1 MNRPESVAG
10 APLLLPFLDL
20 LSDAV
25 LVLDAQA
32 RLQFVNPAAQRLLG
46 CGAGARLDQLQPM
59 LGDRALHWLRGAL
72 AGRAGGDQEQPFTR
86 PDGGRLSLALR
97 PIDARQWALR
107 LRLEAA
113 PEDDLPAAARPMLHA
128 ASSDLLRLV
137 WDAPFPAVLLGP
149 DGRLLDANPAF
160 VEFSG
165 FARAELIGVDPID
178 LQPEEDRAAARAQRE
193 RAPEAGAP
201 GDRSALLDRRL
212 IDASG
217 RERWWREARH
227 AMLDA
232 DGRSLSLVTMQ
243 DCTAEHV
250 ARERADRSVRELDD
264 WFNLS
269 PVGMV
274 LFDDSGLLVRTNR
287 AFDALVGAVP
297 VLLSEASPGLQQL
310 LAFSDGRPLAPLQ
323 PGASPHESQA
333 WLAQGDAAPRRL
345 RSVVRCYET
354 PGGHRRCMAIVE
366 DRSME
371 EERDLARMQIDALMD
386 TAGVGLATFQES
398 TGWLRDRAAGAAAA
412 GGGSGR
418 PASKSVPSAALQS
431 VRREIV
437 VEATLPEFEKVQHA
451 LRHALRAEARY
462 AIRHPELGLRW
473 LLTRVEPATLASG
486 KRTTSV
492 VTLDVTD
499 QHQTQLRS
507 EQLLHEMTTI
517 LESASTGIAYLRGNR
532 LVRCNQRFEAMLGLE
547 AGRAAGKTIEELFAG
562 WPQLREVVDET
573 VSALAS
579 GAVYETEFK
588 VDADPAEGVPERWV
602 ALSLRSTGPA
612 GDTEAIAVLSDI
624 TRLKAQQSELETLA
638 RDRELMFSLS
648 EVGIAFVRDGVIQRA
663 NEAFATLTGY
673 PAQDIL
679 DLPFQSLFPDRAEFN
694 RLWSR
699 EDEQMRR
706 RGRWSG
712 ERQLR
717 RRDGQLLWVQVSK
730 RLVVEGD
737 PTGGMIAS
745 YVNVDA
751 RHRAEQAVALQAE
764 RTRAILDSVLVGI
777 VTVGSRGIEWMN
789 RSARR
794 MFGGDLADFVS
805 QPISTVATPEPD
817 HPFRQTQYLNDLF
830 EGQAETFECRVKARD
845 GREFWIVGNVVATGM
860 ERTGRQLTYALLDI
874 ERRRQAEA
882 RSEETQASLQRLI
895 EMAPLAIALR
905 DATTL
910 RVLQLNQTAASIV
923 GKPIGELV
931 GRTPEEMHTPET
943 AAEMREHMARALAAG
958 EVTHHEYT
966 LPGAEGPRQW
976 DARYLPLG
984 PPGQAP
990 DQLLLVATDVTEQ
1003 RAAQQA
1009 RLEAAI
1015 AQREMLVKEVHHRI
1029 KNNLQGVAGLL
1040 QQIAERKPEVEAV
1053 ISEVVGQVQAIAQ
1066 VYGLQVGSSGPLLL
1080 KSVVE
1085 AITGSVQRTFGR
1097 NIAFGF
1103 EGEASRPW
1111 ALPEAESIPIAL
1123 TINEL
1128 LTNAI
1133 KHSRAEDGSEP
1144 AVHCKLSCG
1153 EEGVSIAISNPG
1165 ALSADFSLARIP
1177 GGVSGLGLVRA
1188 LMPRRCATLT
1198 LEQQGSQVLATVAL
1212 TPPGVVRLAQA

>member
-1 MNRPESVAG
+1 MNRPEPVAG
-10 APLLLPFLDL
+10 APLLQPFFDL

-25 LVLDAQA
+25 LLLDAQA
-32 RLQFVNPAAQRLLG
+32 RLTYANPAAQSVLG
-46 CGAGARLDQLQPM
+46 GVSPGRVEQLQPV
-59 LGDRALHWLRGAL
+59 LGDRALHWLRGTL
-72 AGRAGGDQEQPFTR
+72 AGRAGGAEPQSFTLA
-86 PDGGRLSLALR
+86 DGRRARLALR

-107 LRLEAA
+107 LQIDGAPQPDAA
-113 PEDDLPAAARPMLHA
+113 QQQTRPMLHR
-128 ASSDLLRLV
+128 ASSELLQLA
-137 WDAPFPAVLLGP
+137 WQSPFAAMLLGP
-149 DGRLLDANPAF
+149 DRRVQDVNRAF
-160 VEFSG
+160 AELSG
-165 FARAELIGVDPID
+165 FSRAELIGVDPLD
-178 LQPEEDRAAARAQRE
+178 LRPEPERSSARAARSWE
-193 RAPEAGAP
+193 RLEQAEGSVF
-201 GDRSALLDRRL
+201 DEYRWH
-212 IDASG
+212 DASG
-217 RERWWREARH
+217 REHWSREARQLL
-227 AMLDA
+227 LDA
-232 DGRSLSLVTMQ
+232 DGRALTLVTLQ
-243 DCTAEHV
+243 DCSAEH
-250 ARERADRSVRELDD
+250 AADERAERAARELDD
-264 WFNLS
+264 WFEFS
-269 PVGMV
+269 PVG
-274 LFDDSGLLVRTNR
+274 LLRFDETGALLQSNR
-287 AFDALVGAVP
+287 AFDAIAGVPPGARVQD
-297 VLLSEASPGLQQL
+297 ADPGLQQL
-310 LAFSDGRPLAPLQ
+310 LGFGADRALARLRPGMPALQTEGWLAPA
-323 PGASPHESQA
+323 GGVA
-333 WLAQGDAAPRRL
+333 RRL
-345 RSVVRCYET
+345 RARVRCIDAQAAQQRYI
-354 PGGHRRCMAIVE
+354 AAVE
-366 DRSME
+366 DCSVE

-386 TAGVGLATFQES
+386 TAGVGLATFQEPS
-398 TGWLRDRAAGAAAA
+398 GTPRERAASDAPRTDAAPA
-412 GGGSGR
+412 R
-418 PASKSVPSAALQS
+418 PAPGAPSAALQS

-437 VEATLPEFEKVQHA
+437 VEATLPEFERVQHA
-451 LRHALRAEARY
+451 LRNTLRAEARY

-492 VTLDVTD
+492 VTLDITE
-499 QHQTQLRS
+499 QHETQQHS
-507 EQLLHEMTTI
+507 EQLLREMTTI
-517 LESASTGIAYLRGNR
+517 LESASTGIAYLRAGR
-532 LVRCNQRFEAMLGLE
+532 LVHCNRHFEGLLGLD
-547 AGRAAGKTIEELFAG
+547 AGHAAGKRVEELFG
-562 WPQLREVVDET
+562 LLPQLRELLAEPAP
-573 VSALAS
+573 ALAS
-579 GAVYETEFK
+579 GAGYETEFRI
-588 VDADPAEGVPERWV
+588 DADPLTGAAARWV
-602 ALSLRSTGPA
+602 ALSLRSAA
-612 GDTEAIAVLSDI
+612 GDDEAIAVLSDI
-624 TRLKAQQSELETLA
+624 TRLKAQQAELETLA

-648 EVGIAFVRDGVIQRA
+648 EVGIAFVRDGAIQRA

-673 PAQDIL
+673 AAQDIL
-679 DLPFQSLFPDRAEFN
+679 ELPFQALFPDRAEFN

-777 VTVGSRGIEWMN
+777 VTVGARGIEWMN

-794 MFGGDLADFVS
+794 MFGGDLADFVG

-817 HPFRQTQYLNDLF
+817 HPFRQTQYLNELF

-845 GREFWIVGNVVATGM
+845 GREFWIVGNVVATGL

-895 EMAPLAIALR
+895 EMAPLAIALH
-905 DATTL
+905 DAHSL
-910 RVLQLNQTAASIV
+910 RVVQLNQTAAALAGRPIAQAV
-923 GKPIGELV
+923 GA
-931 GRTPEEMHTPET
+931 TPEDMHAPQI
-943 AAEMREHMARALAAG
+943 AAEMREHMRGALAAG
-958 EVTHHEYT
+958 EVRQHEYT
-966 LPGAEGPRQW
+966 LSGAEGPRLW

-984 PPGQAP
+984 ASGQAP
-990 DQLLLVATDVTEQ
+990 DQLLFVATDVTEQ

-1009 RLEAAI
+1009 RLDAAI

-1066 VYGLQVGSSGPLLL
+1066 VYGLQVGSSGPLQLQ
-1080 KSVVE
+1080 SVVE

-1097 NIAFGF
+1097 AIAFAF
-1103 EGEASRPW
+1103 ECSAKRPW

-1133 KHSRAEDGSEP
+1133 KHSRAEPD
-1144 AVHCKLSCG
+1144 AVVGCALACDDA
-1153 EEGVSIAISNPG
+1153 GVRITISNPG
-1165 ALSADFSLARIP
+1165 TLAADFKLARIP

-1188 LMPRRCATLT
+1188 LMPRRCATLEI
-1198 LEQQGSQVLATVAL
+1198 EQRGALVQACVTL
-1212 TPPGVVRLAQA
+1212 TPPGVVQLGAG

>member
-1 MNRPESVAG
+1 MNRPEPITG
-10 APLLLPFLDL
+10 APLLQPFLDL
-20 LSDAV
+20 LADAV

-32 RLQFVNPAAQRLLG
+32 RLLSVNPAAQRLLG
-46 CGAGARLDQLQPM
+46 CGAGGRLEQLQPV
-59 LGDRALHWLRGAL
+59 LGDRALHWMRGVL
-72 AGRAGGDQEQPFTR
+72 AGRAGGAQEQPFALS
-86 PDGGRLSLALR
+86 DGRRLNFALR
-97 PIDARQWALR
+97 PVDARQWALR
-107 LRLEAA
+107 LRPDAA
-113 PEDDLPAAARPMLHA
+113 ADADLPAPARPMLHA
-128 ASSDLLRLV
+128 ASSDLLQLV
-137 WDAPFPAVLLGP
+137 WETPFPALLLGP
-149 DGRLLDANPAF
+149 DGRVLDASPAF
-160 VEFSG
+160 VAFSG
-165 FARAELIGVDPID
+165 FARAELIGVDPVD
-178 LQPEEDRAAARAQRE
+178 LRPEEDRAAARAQASE
-193 RAPEAGAP
+193 SGAAGDAGAL
-201 GDRSALLDRRL
+201 SERRL

-227 AMLDA
+227 ALLDA
-232 DGRSLSLVTMQ
+232 EGRSVNLVTMQ

-250 ARERADRSVRELDD
+250 ARERADRSARELDD

-287 AFDALVGAVP
+287 AFDALVGALP
-297 VLLSEASPGLQQL
+297 VLLGEAPPGLQQL
-310 LAFSDGRPLAPLQ
+310 LAFSDGRPLAQLQ
-323 PGASPHESQA
+323 PGASPLEGQA

-354 PGGHRRCMAIVE
+354 PGGQRRYMAVVE

-398 TGWLRDRAAGAAAA
+398 TGWLRQRASGGGDGAPGAAR
-412 GGGSGR
+412 S
-418 PASKSVPSAALQS
+418 PAQGVPSAALQS

-437 VEATLPEFEKVQHA
+437 VESTLPEFEKVQHA
-451 LRHALRAEARY
+451 LRHTLRAEARY

-492 VTLDVTD
+492 VTLDITD
-499 QHQTQLRS
+499 QHQTQVRS

-517 LESASTGIAYLRGNR
+517 LESASTGIAYLRGGR
-532 LVRCNQRFEAMLGLE
+532 LVRCNQRFEGMLGLE
-547 AGRAAGKTIEELFAG
+547 AGRAAGQRIEELFAD
-562 WPQLREVVDET
+562 WPQVRDRLAET
-573 VSALAS
+573 AGTLAS
-579 GAVYETEFK
+579 GAPYETEFRIGGAA
-588 VDADPAEGVPERWV
+588 DAADAAPERWV
-602 ALSLRSTGPA
+602 SLALRSTGA
-612 GDTEAIAVLSDI
+612 EADAEAVAVLSDI
-624 TRLKAQQSELETLA
+624 SRLKAQQGELDLVA

-673 PAQDIL
+673 PAE
-679 DLPFQSLFPDRAEFN
+679 DLTEIPFQALFPDRAEFN

-699 EDEQMRR
+699 QDEQMRR

-777 VTVGSRGIEWMN
+777 VTVGARGIEWMN

-794 MFGGDLADFVS
+794 MFGGDLADFVG
-805 QPISTVATPEPD
+805 QPISTVATAEPE
-817 HPFRQTQYLNDLF
+817 HPFRQTQFLNELF

-845 GREFWIVGNVVATGM
+845 GREFWIVGNVVATGL
-860 ERTGRQLTYALLDI
+860 ERAGRQLTYALLDI

-905 DATTL
+905 DAHSL
-910 RVLQLNQTAASIV
+910 RVVQLNQTAASIA
-923 GKPIGELV
+923 GKPIAELV
-931 GRTPEEMHTPET
+931 GRTPEEMHAPAL

-958 EVTHHEYT
+958 EVVHHEYAV
-966 LPGAEGPRQW
+966 PGTDGPRLW
-976 DARYLPLG
+976 DGRYLPLG
-984 PPGQAP
+984 APGQAP

-1009 RLEAAI
+1009 RLDAAI

-1080 KSVVE
+1080 RSVVE

-1097 NIAFGF
+1097 SIAFAF
-1103 EGEASRPW
+1103 EGDPARPW

-1133 KHSRAEDGSEP
+1133 KHSRTQGDGD
-1144 AVHCKLSCG
+1144 AVVHCKLSCG
-1153 EEGVSIAISNPG
+1153 DDGVSVMIANPG
-1165 ALSADFSLARIP
+1165 TLSADFSLARFP

-1188 LMPRRCATLT
+1188 LMPRRCATLA
-1198 LEQQGSQVLATVAL
+1198 LEQQGAQVVATVGL
-1212 TPPGVVRLAQA
+1212 TPPGVVRLPQA